1 MVIAVAVLM
10 LGVLVDT
17 SYTPRPSNL
26 APILKRLAKAPYS
39 HTAKDLVCSDRLQ
52 LSYSKLG
59 VRGLFIWHFQQADLE
74 SAPQHHSLSSLSAV
88 LGIG

>member
-1 MVIAVAVLM
+1 MLIAVAVSM

-26 APILKRLAKAPYS
+26 TLAPILKRLAKALYS
-39 HTAKDLVCSDRLQ
+39 YTATDLACSDRLQ

-59 VRGLFIWHFQQADLE
+59 VRGLFI
-74 SAPQHHSLSSLSAV
+74 
-88 LGIG
+88 